1 MPTSNRADDEWF
13 APLSA
18 HPTAESDLAET
29 MTVVDHSDDHTGH
42 VAVMTPP
49 DQRADDHLAPWQAVL
64 AELPTATAP
73 VNAPAAHP
81 ISAAEAGW
89 VRRHRSSLAAL
100 VSVAALVAVAG
111 GAAWAV
117 LPSVTDDAAAPSLA
131 QELVATTDA
140 VTTTST
146 APTPTTPA
154 VLPFE
159 QWCAQQPGGE
169 VASAD
174 SADPDLAVI
183 ARIEDAYYRS
193 RDVGAASAQLAD
205 GIDLDPAAFANAVA
219 AIPVGTEH
227 CVLADETAASQFR
240 VTVIERRPGGGQK
253 RFVSS
258 MTTAPAATGNT
269 AVIAAIGP
277 AS

>member
-18 HPTAESDLAET
+18 HPTTESDLAET
-29 MTVVDHSDDHTGH
+29 MTVVDHSDGYTGH

-73 VNAPAAHP
+73 VNVPAAP
-81 ISAAEAGW
+81 LASEAGW

-205 GIDLDPAAFANAVA
+205 GIDLDPAAFAGAVA
-219 AIPVGTEH
+219 AIPAGTEH
-227 CVLADETAASQFR
+227 CVLADEAAPSQFR
-240 VTVIERRPGGGQK
+240 VTVIERRPGGEQK
-253 RFVSS
+253 RFLSS
-258 MTTAPAATGNT
+258 MTTAPATTADT

-277 AS
+277 VS

>member
-1 MPTSNRADDEWF
+1 MPSSNRADDEWF

-18 HPTAESDLAET
+18 HPATGPCPPATDP
-29 MTVVDHSDDHTGH
+29 VVDHSDEHTGH

-73 VNAPAAHP
+73 VNVPAAP
-81 ISAAEAGW
+81 LASAAEAGW

-100 VSVAALVAVAG
+100 VSAAALVAVAG

-117 LPSVTDDAAAPSLA
+117 LASVTDDAPAPSLA
-131 QELVATTDA
+131 QELVATTEA

-154 VLPFE
+154 VLPFG

-193 RDVGAASAQLAD
+193 RDVGAADAQLAD
-205 GIDLDPAAFANAVA
+205 GIDLDPAAFAAAVA
-219 AIPVGTEH
+219 AIPAGTEH
-227 CVLADETAASQFR
+227 CVLADESAPSQFR
-240 VTVIERRPGGGQK
+240 VTVIERRPGGEQK

-258 MTTAPAATGNT
+258 MTTAPAATGDA

>member
-13 APLSA
+13 PPLSA
-18 HPTAESDLAET
+18 HPTAESDVAA
-29 MTVVDHSDDHTGH
+29 MDPVVDHSDEHTGH

-49 DQRADDHLAPWQAVL
+49 DQRTDDHLAPWQAVL

-73 VNAPAAHP
+73 VNVPAAP
-81 ISAAEAGW
+81 LASEAGW
-89 VRRHRSSLAAL
+89 VRRHRSSLAVA
-100 VSVAALVAVAG
+100 VSAAALVAVAG

-117 LPSVTDDAAAPSLA
+117 LPSVTDDAPAPSLA
-131 QELVATTDA
+131 QELVATTEA

-174 SADPDLAVI
+174 SADPNLAAI

-205 GIDLDPAAFANAVA
+205 GIDLDPAAFAAAVA
-219 AIPVGTEH
+219 AIPAGTEH
-227 CVLADETAASQFR
+227 CVLADERAPSQFR
-240 VTVIERRPGGGQK
+240 VTVIERRPGGEQK

-258 MTTAPAATGNT
+258 MTTAPAATGDT